1 MCALYVGD
9 QALFLKVLGGAMGF
23 EVGRVD
29 HQPKRLTTL
38 ARQLGEDLV
47 GYAKT
52 ALAHKPI
59 VDGLV
64 RTLVTLNIAP
74 T

>member
-1 MCALYVGD
+1 
-9 QALFLKVLGGAMGF
+9 MGF
-23 EVGRVD
+23 EVSRVN
-29 HQPKRLTTL
+29 HRPTRLTTL

-64 RTLVTLNIAP
+64 RTLVTWKIAP